1 VSEDL
6 IAERAVIS
14 GIGQTEFSKDSG
26 RSTLQLAAEAARA
39 AIADAGLTPADVDG
53 TVTFIQDEND
63 ELALMRSLGIPEL
76 RYCGRTRGG
85 GGGSCATVQLAAAAV
100 ASGAA
105 DHVLVYRAFNER
117 SGRRFGQPQGRA
129 MSSMWNQALP
139 FALDTPAKIYS
150 LTWQRYMHRY
160 GLTNADFGRYTV
172 VARQYAATN
181 PAAWFYGRPITLE
194 DHQASRWIV
203 EPILRLLDCCQES
216 DGGVALV
223 VSRADRAGD
232 LAQAPVRIRAAV
244 VSQLVGGDEMFNY
257 YQDDITSF
265 TEAQA
270 SAAQIWQRTG
280 LGPSDVDVALL
291 YENFSPIV
299 FLQLEAFG
307 FCGPGEARDFIA
319 EGHLGPGGSL
329 PTNTNGGL
337 LGEGYIHGMNLI
349 TEGVRQ
355 LRSTAANQVPG
366 AETVL
371 VSAGRSVLLL
381 GQGDPS

>member
-1 VSEDL
+1 
-6 IAERAVIS
+6 
-14 GIGQTEFSKDSG
+14 
-26 RSTLQLAAEAARA
+26 
-39 AIADAGLTPADVDG
+39 
-53 TVTFIQDEND
+53 
-63 ELALMRSLGIPEL
+63 
-76 RYCGRTRGG
+76 
-85 GGGSCATVQLAAAAV
+85 
-100 ASGAA
+100 
-105 DHVLVYRAFNER
+105 
-117 SGRRFGQPQGRA
+117 
-129 MSSMWNQALP
+129 
-139 FALDTPAKIYS
+139 
-150 LTWQRYMHRY
+150 
-160 GLTNADFGRYTV
+160 
-172 VARQYAATN
+172 
-181 PAAWFYGRPITLE
+181 
-194 DHQASRWIV
+194 
-203 EPILRLLDCCQES
+203 
-216 DGGVALV
+216 
-223 VSRADRAGD
+223 
-232 LAQAPVRIRAAV
+232 VRIRAAV

-355 LRSTAANQVPG
+355 LRSTAANQVDG

-381 GQGDPS
+381 GQGDAS